1 MRNPAPVALQRRVLL
16 GPDPQAGSRELMDRL
31 YAAKPVTWRG
41 QGDLPQ
47 FPWAKPFKGTW
58 LDLWSGIGGLL
69 IALLSMGVHF
79 YAVTA
84 EMDEEA
90 THCTTTVMLHVV
102 SVPKVEELRAV
113 DFVPMLRRRHF
124 RGVLMGAARHVKAT
138 VH

>member
-1 MRNPAPVALQRRVLL
+1 
-16 GPDPQAGSRELMDRL
+16 MDRL

-47 FPWAKPFKGTW
+47 FLWAKPFKGTW
-58 LDLWSGIGGLL
+58 LVLDLWSGVGGLL

-90 THCTTTVMLHVV
+90 TI
-102 SVPKVEELRAV
+102 
-113 DFVPMLRRRHF
+113 
-124 RGVLMGAARHVKAT
+124 ARPQSCPT
-138 VH
+138 W